1 MCWAELVSGC
11 VGFGSPAIA
20 VADGFAGEIGLW
32 DGLIPVERVGSQTVV
47 AVVAGITLLLIVM

>member
-1 MCWAELVSGC
+1 M
-11 VGFGSPAIA
+11 GFGSPAIA

-47 AVVAGITLLLIVM
+47 AVVAGSTLLLIVM